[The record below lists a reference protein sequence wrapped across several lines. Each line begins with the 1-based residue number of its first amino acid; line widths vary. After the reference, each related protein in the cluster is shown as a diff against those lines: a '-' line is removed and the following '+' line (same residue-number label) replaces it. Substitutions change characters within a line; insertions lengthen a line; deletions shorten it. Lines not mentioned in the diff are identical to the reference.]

1 MDRVCRYYPRLPK
14 MITRCAPRCPP
25 RRPFVASDAGSGGH
39 PCTDSTRQACT
50 TTYLSGKSVQINQA
64 TSEKGAM
71 KNDQESGMGSPELL
85 LQNLNAA
92 LRELRGSAQL
102 LGDPEI
108 DDLMLPL
115 MRRLLLAEVLSKEWI
130 VAIGGSQGAGKTTL
144 VRTIYGFTG
153 EDAQWLQPNEGRGE
167 RLPVLVLEDAD
178 CTRVQGA
185 VRLIAERTKG
195 SFRMMERELTPE
207 EFQRAVSDPDPAYLL
222 PVLKVPSRFFSNPH
236 QAWLL
241 LPGYEKEDRKN
252 REWQRLMRQAL
263 VSAAGCVIV
272 TDETRMANQ
281 QQVEIVKDMLANE
294 LRGAQTLVAISKTE
308 AARGDGD
315 RQKALRCSAQR
326 VYGIA
331 AARADRWVVCT
342 GSDDPA
348 YVAEW
353 RPVFARA
360 VEELS
365 RSGGGD
371 RKAQLA
377 QLEAFL
383 SKDLTALIFRIRTK
397 SRLFFASR
405 DGGSAGGG
413 EEVKSLLSV
422 FDEECTDLRSEYQ
435 MLISA
440 MLDKQYDAG
449 WTYMQAR
456 LLEDHEGLKNHIL
469 DIFRKATESRKL
481 LEKNISAAWRSSGS
495 VLEGHAEA
503 VGIMIRR
510 KLGGPDMSTSKAAP
524 THGDSPLERLS
535 YVRGKELQVW
545 SRPNDEDQQNLRLLF
560 AGRGLATQDGQRTSV
575 GLKNAIGLLPT
586 LALEYARLAS
596 LVPAAVGVNAET
608 LNATDMQQ
616 RPDLVKQAI
625 HQLGDGVNL
634 GRTVLRGLAAVLA
647 IDVAADG
654 ELDVPGVLTKTA
666 AAGATAGN
674 TAAAAVGGVGA
685 AVVGLVAVGY
695 LVHSAIQ
702 QARQIDEEARLVAQQ
717 MLLSV
722 RDQHQ
727 AHFMGHFD
735 ELMRQ
740 LRARLRNA
748 LSERYRLDES
758 AMEMDRLTKALAD
771 VRALGRDL
779 LDELG
784 RSGRTLLLF
793 NVTDEMS

>member
-1 MDRVCRYYPRLPK
+1 
-14 MITRCAPRCPP
+14 
-25 RRPFVASDAGSGGH
+25 
-39 PCTDSTRQACT
+39 
-50 TTYLSGKSVQINQA
+50 
-64 TSEKGAM
+64 M
-71 KNDQESGMGSPELL
+71 KNDQISGMGSPELL
-85 LQNLNAA
+85 LQDLNAA

-108 DDLMLPL
+108 DDSMLPL

-130 VAIGGSQGAGKTTL
+130 IAIGGSQGAGKTTL
-144 VRTIYGFTG
+144 LQTIYGFAG

-167 RLPVLVLEDAD
+167 RLPVLVLEDAH
-178 CTRVQGA
+178 CARVQGA
-185 VRLIAERTKG
+185 VRLIAEQTKG
-195 SFRMMERELTPE
+195 SFRMMERELTPK

-222 PVLKVPSRFFSNPH
+222 PVLKVPPRFFIHPH

-241 LPGYEKEDRKN
+241 LPGYEREDRKN
-252 REWQRLMRQAL
+252 KEWQRLMRQAL
-263 VSAAGCVIV
+263 VAAAGCVIV

-308 AARGDGD
+308 SARGDAD
-315 RQKALRCSAQR
+315 RQNALRLSAQH

-331 AARADRWVVCT
+331 ADQADRRIVCT

-353 RPVFARA
+353 QPVFVQA
-360 VEELS
+360 VKQLS
-365 RSGGGD
+365 KNGGGD

-377 QLEAFL
+377 QIETLL
-383 SKDLTALIFRIRTK
+383 SKDLTALIVRIQTK
-397 SRLFFASR
+397 SWLFFNSR
-405 DGGSAGGG
+405 DGGSTGAG
-413 EEVKSLLSV
+413 EVVKSLLSV

-435 MLISA
+435 TLISKT
-440 MLDKQYDAG
+440 LGKQYGTG
-449 WTYMQAR
+449 WADLQKR
-456 LLEDHEGLKNHIL
+456 LLKDHEGLKNYAS
-469 DIFRKATESRKL
+469 DIFRKATASRQL
-481 LEKNISAAWRSSGS
+481 LEKNISDAWKSSGS

-503 VGIMIRR
+503 VGAITRR
-510 KLGGPDMSTSKAAP
+510 KLGAPDMSISKAVPAS
-524 THGDSPLERLS
+524 TAQHGDSPLERLG
-535 YVRGKELQVW
+535 YVRGQELQVW
-545 SRPNDEDQQNLRLLF
+545 SRPNDEDQKNLRLLF
-560 AGRGLATQDGQRTSV
+560 AGRGPVTQDGQRTSA
-575 GLKNAIGLLPT
+575 GLERAVGLLPT

-596 LVPAAVGVNAET
+596 LVPAAVGVIGDT
-608 LNATDMQQ
+608 LKATDMAQ

-625 HQLGDGVNL
+625 SQMGDSVNL

-647 IDVAADG
+647 IDVASDG
-654 ELDVPGVLTKTA
+654 ELDVPGVLIKTA
-666 AAGATAGN
+666 TAGAGAGN

-695 LVHSAIQ
+695 LVHSAIEQ
-702 QARQIDEEARLVAQQ
+702 TRHHDEKVRLVAHG

-735 ELMRQ
+735 ELMRH

-748 LSERYRLDES
+748 LRERYRLDES

-771 VRALGRDL
+771 VRALVRDL

-793 NVTDEMS
+793 NVADEVS